1 MESTFDTIGTALAEG
16 ATPEQRVAGVA
27 ACHALLGALGA
38 QPTSSSS
45 TSSSPSPPAFVASA
59 HPLGSLPI
67 DQVLDL
73 VIVKLRSILPPDQAA
88 TAPPG
93 EPPLTIRM
101 FRTGA

>member
-1 MESTFDTIGTALAEG
+1 MESTFDTIRTALAEDT
-16 ATPEQRVAGVA
+16 TPEQRAAGVA
-27 ACHALLGALGA
+27 ACHTLLGALDA
-38 QPTSSSS
+38 QPTPSSSA
-45 TSSSPSPPAFVASA
+45 SSSPSPPAFAPST

-73 VIVKLRSILPPDQAA
+73 VIVKLRSMLPPDQAA